1 MSNNIENILNYMFSN
16 RELLE
21 DALTHSSYSYE
32 NKLDKNYE
40 RLEFLGDAVL
50 QLIISE
56 YLLLL
61 YKDFDEGLLSR
72 YRSHIVS
79 EEFISKIASKMY
91 LGEFIKLGK
100 GELTTSGWN
109 RPSILCDI
117 FESLVAAIY
126 LDGGYNEAR
135 RFVIEKFKDEIDNFI
150 QNNKLYDYKSEL
162 QKITQKLFNT
172 LPVYKI
178 VKESGPEHNKTFT
191 IDLYIADKYYS
202 TGEGKTKKKA
212 EQDAAK
218 KAITLLNE
226 S

>member
-1 MSNNIENILNYMFSN
+1 MSNNIENILNYKFSN

-91 LGEFIKLGK
+91 LGEFMKMGK